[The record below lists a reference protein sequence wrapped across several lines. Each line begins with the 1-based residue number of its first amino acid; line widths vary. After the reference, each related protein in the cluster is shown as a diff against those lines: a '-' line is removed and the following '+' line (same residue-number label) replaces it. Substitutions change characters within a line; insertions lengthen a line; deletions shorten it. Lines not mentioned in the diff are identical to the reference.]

1 MISFIKKLGA
11 KIELKGRTISV
22 KETNTKSMKIT
33 HEVIFDRIELGT
45 YMIAGALLAKNNL
58 FIDVRDIREIQKS
71 GRILGAKH
79 VPRCMLEFWIDP
91 ESPYHKQFFNHD
103 YHFIFYCAAD
113 WRSAL
118 ATLSANEIG
127 LLNTSHL
134 VGGFNKWVEKKGPI
148 EEPR

>member
-1 MISFIKKLGA
+1 MKLVKNAKKQINNLEVDDA
-11 KIELKGRTISV
+11 IEMHS
-22 KETNTKSMKIT
+22 NTS
-33 HEVIFDRIELGT
+33 
-45 YMIAGALLAKNNL
+45 NL
-58 FIDVRDIREIQKS
+58 FIDVRDIREIQKT

-91 ESPYHKQFFNHD
+91 KSPYHKTFFDKD
-103 YHFIFYCAAD
+103 YHFVFYCASD

-118 ATLSANEIG
+118 ATLTANEIG

-134 VGGFNKWVEKKGPI
+134 IGGFNKWIEKKGPI

>member
-1 MISFIKKLGA
+1 MIKIKNSVLKLV
-11 KIELKGRTISV
+11 E
-22 KETNTKSMKIT
+22 N
-33 HEVIFDRIELGT
+33 
-45 YMIAGALLAKNNL
+45 AKNHINNLEVSHAIKMHSDKTNL
-58 FIDVRDIREIQKS
+58 FVDVRDIREIQKT

-91 ESPYHKQFFNHD
+91 KSPYHKKFFND
-103 YHFIFYCAAD
+103 NYHFIFYCASD

-134 VGGFNKWVEKKGPI
+134 VGGFNKWLEEKGPV
-148 EEPR
+148 EEAR

>member
-1 MISFIKKLGA
+1 MIKVKNSVVKLVENAKKQINSLEVEDAIKHH
-11 KIELKGRTISV
+11 S
-22 KETNTKSMKIT
+22 NTT
-33 HEVIFDRIELGT
+33 
-45 YMIAGALLAKNNL
+45 NL
-58 FIDVRDIREIQKS
+58 FIDVRDVREIQKS

-91 ESPYHKQFFNHD
+91 ESPYHKDFFND
-103 YHFIFYCAAD
+103 NYHFIFYCASD

-134 VGGFNKWVEKKGPI
+134 VGGFNKWLEQKGPV
-148 EEPR
+148 ENPR

>member
-1 MISFIKKLGA
+1 MIKVKTSVL
-11 KIELKGRTISV
+11 ELV
-22 KETNTKSMKIT
+22 EN
-33 HEVIFDRIELGT
+33 
-45 YMIAGALLAKNNL
+45 AKNQINNLEVCDAIQMHSNKDNL
-58 FIDVRDIREIQKS
+58 FIDIRDIREIQKS

-91 ESPYHKQFFNHD
+91 ESPYHKHFFND
-103 YHFIFYCAAD
+103 SYHFIFYCASD

-127 LLNTSHL
+127 LLNTSYL
-134 VGGFNKWVEKKGPI
+134 VGGFNKWLEEKGPI

>member
-1 MISFIKKLGA
+1 MIKVKNSVMKLVEKAKSQINNLEVDDAIK
-11 KIELKGRTISV
+11 IHS
-22 KETNTKSMKIT
+22 NT
-33 HEVIFDRIELGT
+33 
-45 YMIAGALLAKNNL
+45 NNL

-71 GRILGAKH
+71 GRISGAKH

-91 ESPYHKQFFNHD
+91 ESPYHKEFFNNN
-103 YHFIFYCAAD
+103 YNFIFYCASD

-134 VGGFNKWVEKKGPI
+134 VGGFNKWLEKNGPI

>member
-1 MISFIKKLGA
+1 MIKVKNSVMKLVENAKKQINNLEVDTAIKMH
-11 KIELKGRTISV
+11 S
-22 KETNTKSMKIT
+22 NT
-33 HEVIFDRIELGT
+33 T
-45 YMIAGALLAKNNL
+45 YL
-58 FIDVRDIREIQKS
+58 FIDVRDIREIKKT

-91 ESPYHKQFFNHD
+91 KSPYHKEFFND
-103 YHFIFYCAAD
+103 NYHFVFYCASD

-118 ATLSANEIG
+118 ATLTANEIG

-134 VGGFNKWVEKKGPI
+134 IGGFNKWLEKKGPI

>member
-1 MISFIKKLGA
+1 MIKLKTSVMKLVDNAKKQINNLEVSNAIKIHPIK
-11 KIELKGRTISV
+11 T
-22 KETNTKSMKIT
+22 
-33 HEVIFDRIELGT
+33 
-45 YMIAGALLAKNNL
+45 NL

-79 VPRCMLEFWIDP
+79 VPRCMLEFWVDP
-91 ESPYHKQFFNHD
+91 ESPYHKKIFND
-103 YHFIFYCAAD
+103 NYHFIFYCASD

-134 VGGFNKWVEKKGPI
+134 VGGFNEWLEKNGPI
-148 EEPR
+148 EKPR